1 MEACDWGLSNKTKLD
16 IESPEG
22 PTIVEPRRNFW
33 LLHPLDCWKMHF
45 LIPEKYSIINKYKTN
60 SPSPKYYIIFAQI
73 SKIKFWKIF
82 KKKKKKQN
90 SRKFNHMPV
99 DIPWKNML
107 KIFASPK
114 DDKFCEWFQVGIDVS
129 VPHCKHPA
137 QHRSSPW
144 F

>member
-73 SKIKFWKIF
+73 SKIKFWKIQSYACRHSM
-82 KKKKKKQN
+82 KKYVENICFSWRWQILW
-90 SRKFNHMPV
+90 V
-99 DIPWKNML
+99 IPSWNWCFCPSL
-107 KIFASPK
+107 QTPSPASFISMILRCLCSCYNP
-114 DDKFCEWFQVGIDVS
+114 
-129 VPHCKHPA
+129 
-137 QHRSSPW
+137 
-144 F
+144 